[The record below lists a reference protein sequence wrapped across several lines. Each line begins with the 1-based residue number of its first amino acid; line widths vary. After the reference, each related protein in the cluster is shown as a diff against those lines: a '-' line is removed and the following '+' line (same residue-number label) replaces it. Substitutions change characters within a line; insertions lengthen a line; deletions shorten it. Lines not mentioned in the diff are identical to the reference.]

1 MTNLPCD
8 VIRDL
13 LPLYVDGVCSEESK
27 AAVEAHLES
36 CEACKAEYQRL
47 LDAEQLV
54 PEQELNPT
62 QAEEKQIK
70 ALRRVKRNLN
80 KRRVLAVVLTAVVL
94 IGIGIG
100 LYMLTGAARVILPYD
115 ATKMRIEEMT
125 PENAEKANIGEV
137 ESMEDW
143 VDLQIS
149 EAVSEYYTYLA
160 GKHFTLEEN
169 GETIHAAYFYF
180 GSSLR
185 DYLMHGGKGN
195 FREERVKN
203 GLPDSFPDGYMHWGI
218 STLFSYT
225 VYSDLPVE
233 PGFFDGDTITRVEEP
248 PEPGLP
254 YLVTK
259 EAPVDRIYYLSGP
272 HLSFELS
279 NDRKLVEQYGVLIW
293 ERRAAAGQGYT
304 P

>member
-1 MTNLPCD
+1 MTNLPCE

-36 CEACKAEYQRL
+36 CESCKAEYQRL
-47 LDAEQLV
+47 LDAEKMI
-54 PEQELNPT
+54 PEQEMNLT

-94 IGIGIG
+94 LGIGIG

-115 ATKMRIEEMT
+115 ATKIRIEEMT
-125 PENAEKANIGEV
+125 PENAGKAHYEGEDGI
-137 ESMEDW
+137 ENA

-185 DYLMHGGKGN
+185 DYLMHGGKGD

-225 VYSDLPVE
+225 MYSDLPVE
-233 PGFFDGDTITRVEEP
+233 PGFFDGDTIIRVEEP
-248 PEPGLP
+248 PEPGFP

-259 EAPVDRIYYLSGP
+259 EAPVDRIYYLDGP
-272 HLSFELS
+272 HLSFDIS
-279 NDRKLVEQYGVLIW
+279 NDQKAVEQYGVLIW
-293 ERRAAAGQGYT
+293 ERDK
-304 P
+304 